1 MQSAFGTVLFAVV
14 GVSAVVA
21 LLTFA
26 GARRAYGEIG
36 KGLLSLRDGTDR
48 PLREPVTSGPLARA
62 EQEDELRQML
72 GARNAVRER
81 AGRPLLDVEAEL
93 AVLLTPVLVIDPAL
107 EAEVRDLVI
116 ARNARRERAGK
127 PPLDVEAEVARQ
139 LAELHPS

>member
-1 MQSAFGTVLFAVV
+1 MQSAFGTLLFAVV
-14 GVSAVVA
+14 GISAVVA
-21 LLTFA
+21 LVTFA

-48 PLREPVTSGPLARA
+48 PAREPVALSGPAARA
-62 EQEDELRQML
+62 EQEAELRQML

-81 AGRPLLDVEAEL
+81 AGRPLLDIESEL
-93 AVLLTPVLVIDPAL
+93 AALLTPAPRADPAL

-116 ARNARRERAGK
+116 ARNARRGRAGR

-139 LAELHPS
+139 LAELG

>member
-26 GARRAYGEIG
+26 GSRRAYDEIG

-48 PLREPVTSGPLARA
+48 PPGPVHAGARINRA
-62 EQEDELRQML
+62 EQEAELRQML

-93 AVLLTPVLVIDPAL
+93 VALLAPVTTVDPTL
-107 EAEVRDLVI
+107 EREVRDLVL

-127 PPLDVEAEVARQ
+127 PPLDVDAEVARQ
-139 LAELHPS
+139 LGELG

>member
-36 KGLLSLRDGTDR
+36 KGLLSLRDGADR
-48 PLREPVTSGPLARA
+48 PPRAPHLPAAVARA
-62 EQEDELRQML
+62 EQEEELRQML

-93 AVLLTPVLVIDPAL
+93 ALLLAPVSVVDPAL
-107 EAEVRDLVI
+107 EAEVRDLVL
-116 ARNARRERAGK
+116 ARNARRERAGR

-139 LAELHPS
+139 LAELQPG

>member
-48 PLREPVTSGPLARA
+48 PLREPRMSAPLARA
-62 EQEDELRQML
+62 EQEEELRQML
-72 GARNAVRER
+72 SARNAVRER

-93 AVLLTPVLVIDPAL
+93 ALLLAPVSTLDPAL

-139 LAELHPS
+139 LAELG

>member
-14 GVSAVVA
+14 GISAIVA

-26 GARRAYGEIG
+26 SSRRAYEEIG

-48 PLREPVTSGPLARA
+48 PLREPRFVSGPAARA
-62 EQEDELRQML
+62 EQEAELRQML

-93 AVLLTPVLVIDPAL
+93 AALLVPVASADPAL
-107 EAEVRDLVI
+107 AGEVRDLVI

-127 PPLDVEAEVARQ
+127 PALDVEAEVARQ
-139 LAELHPS
+139 LAELG

>member
-14 GVSAVVA
+14 GISALVA

-26 GARRAYGEIG
+26 TSRRAYDEIG

-48 PLREPVTSGPLARA
+48 PLREARTLSGRAARA
-62 EQEDELRQML
+62 EQEAELRQML

-93 AVLLTPVLVIDPAL
+93 AALLAPSAAADPAL

-116 ARNARRERAGK
+116 ARNARRARAGR
-127 PPLDVEAEVARQ
+127 PPLDVEAEVVRQ
-139 LAELHPS
+139 LAELG